1 MRAVI
6 LAGGLGT
13 RLRPYTTVIPK
24 PLVPVGD
31 RPVLEHIIRSLARCG
46 VNQVDLCVSHLGQL
60 ITVYLANADLPPEV
74 ELNFH
79 WESEPLGTAG
89 ALAMVPDLEGTFI
102 VMNGDVLTTLDYR
115 KLLAVHR
122 EQDAALTVAMRSN
135 PVHVDLGVIESEDGL
150 VSNYIEKPTL
160 HYEVSMG
167 IYVYDQRAL
176 SYLPDG
182 PCQFPE
188 LVTRLLEA
196 GERVAACP
204 SDADWYDIG
213 TLNEYERAAT
223 DVERFPDKYGMEPL
237 RFPPPA
243 PAPPLAP
250 VPAPAPERR
259 RGDGAPHA
267 EPTLN
272 RPPRR
277 RGDAVRAAV
286 KRMFDVVVATLALV
300 VLLPVFL
307 FIALLIVL
315 DSPGPVFYRA
325 ERTGFRGRPLRM
337 LKFRKMRADARGLA
351 LTLTGDERLTRL
363 GGWLVRTKLDELP
376 QLWHVLRGEMS
387 LVGPRPESPSHVERV
402 RLEYQEILDVRPG
415 LTGYSQ
421 LAFAEEVCILDPQ
434 DPQGHYFNALLPQ
447 KVALDR
453 LYASR
458 FGTRRDLKIMIATIA
473 TLLLR
478 QPVAVNRKTGAL
490 SLRRRPVRSVEP
502 EPAAQQE
509 AALVA
514 GAALMPSHAVA
525 PAANAPAEPS

>member
-6 LAGGLGT
+6 LAGGLGM

-31 RPVLEHIIRSLARCG
+31 RPVLEHIIRSLSRCG

-60 ITVYLANADLPPEV
+60 ISVYLANADLPPEV

-89 ALAMVPDLEGTFI
+89 ALAMVPDLEGTFL

-115 KLLAVHR
+115 KLLEVHR
-122 EQDAALTVAMRSN
+122 EKDAALTVAMHKN
-135 PVHVDLGVIESEDGL
+135 DVHIDLGVIESDGSL
-150 VSNYIEKPTL
+150 VCNYIEKPTL

-167 IYVYDQRAL
+167 IYAYDERAL
-176 SYLPDG
+176 QYLPDG
-182 PCQFPE
+182 PCQFPD

-213 TLNEYERAAT
+213 TLNEYERAAA

-243 PAPPLAP
+243 PMPAPALAP
-250 VPAPAPERR
+250 TPAPERR
-259 RGDGAPHA
+259 RGDGAPHP
-267 EPTLN
+267 EPTLD

-300 VLLPVFL
+300 VLLPIFL

-337 LKFRKMRADARGLA
+337 LKFRKMRSDARGLA

-363 GGWLVRTKLDELP
+363 GAWLVRTKLDELP

-387 LVGPRPESPSHVERV
+387 LVGPRPESPSYVNRV
-402 RLEYQEILDVRPG
+402 RREYQEILDVRPG

-421 LAFAEEVCILDPQ
+421 LAFAEEPCILDPN
-434 DPQGHYFNALLPQ
+434 DPQGHYFSALLPQ

-458 FGTRRDLKIMIATIA
+458 FGTRRDFKVLIATIA
-473 TLLLR
+473 TLVLR
-478 QPVAVNRKTGAL
+478 QPVAVNRTTGAL
-490 SLRRRPVRSVEP
+490 SLRRRPVEP
-502 EPAAQQE
+502 EPGMVHE
-509 AALVA
+509 AALMA
-514 GAALMPSHAVA
+514 GGAWMSVPAVA
-525 PAANAPAEPS
+525 PATNAPAEPS